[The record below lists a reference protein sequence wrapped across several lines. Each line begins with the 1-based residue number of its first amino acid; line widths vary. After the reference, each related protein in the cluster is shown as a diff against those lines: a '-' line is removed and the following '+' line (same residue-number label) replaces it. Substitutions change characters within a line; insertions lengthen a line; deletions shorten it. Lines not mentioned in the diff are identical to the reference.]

1 MSTRHFSKSVSTRF
15 MALLWTMLLFSAQ
28 ALAGN
33 KLLGTKALLSCMENS
48 QFQAKSFSVV
58 FDGDQGVANV
68 SASAIS
74 NIDGNFTANVQ
85 VIAYGINIITKEIK
99 SCSVSKTLCPIA
111 PGHFEVDTTFDLPK
125 DVTSAI
131 PGIAYTFPNL
141 DGVVRVKVY
150 QSNSTQPIACV
161 EAQLDNFKTVQT
173 KWASWGLFIAVIIGI
188 IVAAIMSMLG
198 HISTASHISAN
209 IVSLFSYF
217 QSVAVIGMMAV
228 YRMPPIAAAWVENFV
243 WTMGIIETEFMQ
255 KIFTWYVRSTGGT
268 PTNILPNKEIISI
281 AVYRHKKRALDVTK
295 KLLRRFELWR
305 GVEFIKELKP
315 ARELVN
321 NGLTR
326 RLIDANSNY
335 TTTNEKDE
343 SLVNK
348 TLVLQGIKRV
358 AFMANIELSN
368 MFLTSAVFFSFIG
381 LLIVVLLGS
390 VKLILELL
398 VKTGSISNE
407 SYLPYRQ
414 QWHGYTRGVLYRYFL
429 ISFTMLSVMCLWEF
443 TNASSVATV
452 ITAAIIYAV
461 VAASLLF
468 ATSKVVLLARKSTK
482 MFQNPAYILYGNNE
496 ILNRWGFLYVQY
508 RATHYWFL
516 MPFIAYIFVKS
527 AVIAFGQA
535 NGKVQAVII
544 FAVELAYMIAL
555 CWFKPYMDKKTNG
568 FNIAISV
575 ICFVNSI
582 FFLFFSQLF
591 GEKADVA
598 ASICGVVFFI
608 LNAVVSLVLLIMII
622 VACIWAIVRREPDS
636 RYQPMRD
643 DRDVFMSEV
652 GDKSSNN
659 ELDALASTAR
669 DGYRESF
676 VHYTHDNSS
685 WADDNTSH
693 SVYGNEPEPAVTR
706 YATNDQN
713 LDSDYPLYRHH
724 QAAGAAGGLAPQSY
738 SYGNDYNDGLLNN
751 NNNHRYA

>member
-1 MSTRHFSKSVSTRF
+1 
-15 MALLWTMLLFSAQ
+15 MALLWAMLLFSANTV
-28 ALAGN
+28 AGS
-33 KLLGTKALLSCMENS
+33 KLLGTSALLSCMENS
-48 QFQAKSFSVV
+48 QFQAKSFNVL
-58 FDGDQGVANV
+58 FDGDQGVANI

-74 NIDGNFTANVQ
+74 NIDGNFTARVQ
-85 VIAYGINIITKEIK
+85 LIAYGINVITKDIN

-111 PGHFEVDTTFDLPK
+111 PGHFEVDTTFDIPK
-125 DVTSAI
+125 SVTKAI
-131 PGIAYTFPNL
+131 PGIAYTMPNL
-141 DGVVRVKVY
+141 DGVVRVRVY
-150 QSNSTQPIACV
+150 QSNSSDPIACV

-173 KWASWGLFIAVIIGI
+173 RWASWGLFIAIIIGI
-188 IVAAIMSMLG
+188 IVAAVMSMLG
-198 HISTASHISAN
+198 HISTASHITAN

-228 YRMPPIAAAWVENFV
+228 YRLPPIAAAWVENFV
-243 WTMGIIETEFMQ
+243 WTMGVIETEFMQ

-268 PTNILPNKEIISI
+268 PTNILPNKQIISI
-281 AVYRHKKRALDVTK
+281 AVYRHRKRALEMTAKV
-295 KLLRRFELWR
+295 LRRLQLWK
-305 GVEFIKELKP
+305 GVEFIRGLEPVQQVGKHE
-315 ARELVN
+315 
-321 NGLTR
+321 LTR
-326 RLIDANSNY
+326 RLVSTNSNY
-335 TTTNEKDE
+335 TTTNEKDP

-358 AFMANIELSN
+358 AFMANIELTN
-368 MFLTSAVFFSFIG
+368 LFLTSAVFFSFIG

-390 VKLILELL
+390 LKLILELL

-407 SYLPYRQ
+407 SFLPYRQ

-443 TNASSVATV
+443 TNDSSIATV
-452 ITAAIIYAV
+452 ITAAVVYAV

-468 ATSKVVLLARKSTK
+468 ATTKVVLLARKSTK

-516 MPFIAYIFVKS
+516 MPFIGYIFVKS

-535 NGKVQAVII
+535 NGKVQAVLI
-544 FAVELAYMIAL
+544 FVVELIYMVAL

-622 VACIWAIVRREPDS
+622 VACVWAVVRREPDS

-643 DRDVFMSEV
+643 DRDAFMSDV
-652 GDKSSNN
+652 GEKTGNN

-685 WADDNTSH
+685 WADDAASR
-693 SVYGNEPEPAVTR
+693 SLYGNEPEPAVTR
-706 YATNDQN
+706 YPTNDQN

-738 SYGNDYNDGLLNN
+738 SYGNDYSDGLLNDDNNN